1 MQSRIPVACLLLFWA
16 CAALAQQYRWIDEK
30 GRVQYTDT
38 PPPPTAKG
46 VQKKALR
53 SEPAPS
59 GQEAFAFQV
68 ARKNSPV
75 KLYTSPDCGPSCED
89 ARKLLVQRGIPFS
102 ETSVTKIE
110 QIEEVKRLTGSS
122 MVPVMVVGSA
132 VQKGFE
138 TEIYHRALDTA
149 GYPRSNPP
157 LAPSPKPAASAG
169 TAPGTVPTS
178 TAPLPANAP
187 AAQADKAPTK

>member
-16 CAALAQQYRWIDEK
+16 CAALAQQYRWMDEK

-38 PPPPTAKG
+38 PPPPSAKG

-53 SEPAPS
+53 NEPAPS

-75 KLYTSPDCGPSCED
+75 TLYSSPDCGPSCED
-89 ARKLLVQRGIPFS
+89 ARKLLVQRGIPFN

-110 QIEEVKRLTGSS
+110 QIEELKRLTGSAI
-122 MVPVMVVGSA
+122 VPVMVVGSA

-138 TEIYHRALDTA
+138 TASYHRALDTA

-157 LAPSPKPAASAG
+157 LAPSQKTAPSAATPPGPAIAPAPATPAA
-169 TAPGTVPTS
+169 TQPD
-178 TAPLPANAP
+178 NM
-187 AAQADKAPTK
+187 PTK